1 MWRSLVA
8 RFVRD
13 EEVVG
18 SNPAIPTLQL
28 TGEVGRRSPA
38 PSSPAAKSSA
48 RSSPRPAARARRRP
62 SAGLNVGA
70 GRFSP
75 PGDTRA
81 GEVAGASR
89 LRARLHQVV
98 DVGPAVAPHGRRPQP
113 QARFRCG
120 DIVNTCLRLVCANV
134 PHESSRTTT
143 LSGADALNRSA
154 AGSVVKTTVAY
165 LL

>member
-1 MWRSLVA
+1 MATLSGP
-8 RFVRD
+8 
-13 EEVVG
+13 G
-18 SNPAIPTLQL
+18 SSGIT
-28 TGEVGRRSPA
+28 
-38 PSSPAAKSSA
+38 
-48 RSSPRPAARARRRP
+48 RRRVRGGGP

-81 GEVAGASR
+81 GGVAGALR

-98 DVGPAVAPHGRRPQP
+98 DVGPAVTPMGADRNRRH
-113 QARFRCG
+113 RFRCG
-120 DIVNTCLRLVCANV
+120 DIVKTCLRLVCANV